1 MRRTRAEN
9 RPAWTRRRPGSH
21 RDPGK
26 EISVQ
31 DDPHYHSPHGY
42 VYVNEYAFT
51 LEELWTGVDRLERRG
66 VSLAAIG
73 RALDQDLE
81 TSAIALARLGRRWP
95 CSRPYRVRLL
105 LRQRAST
112 NSGLRRT
119 LRPICRPSSGNM

>member
-1 MRRTRAEN
+1 
-9 RPAWTRRRPGSH
+9 
-21 RDPGK
+21 
-26 EISVQ
+26 VQ

-81 TSAIALARLGRRWP
+81 TSAIALARLGRR
-95 CSRPYRVRLL
+95 RL
-105 LRQRAST
+105 
-112 NSGLRRT
+112 
-119 LRPICRPSSGNM
+119 